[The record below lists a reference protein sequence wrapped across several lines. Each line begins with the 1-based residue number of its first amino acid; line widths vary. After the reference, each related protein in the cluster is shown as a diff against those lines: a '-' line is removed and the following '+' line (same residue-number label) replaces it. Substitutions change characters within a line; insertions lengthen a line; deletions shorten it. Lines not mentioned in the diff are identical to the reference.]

1 MSWCHEELGTRRF
14 RREESKCL
22 QCEDLLAVLEE
33 QKGGSV
39 LLLFSLLCYFP
50 ASVGAMI
57 LEENRGPN
65 QAKLIKIWQ
74 TKVSMF

>member
-1 MSWCHEELGTRRF
+1 MSWYHQELGTGHF
-14 RREESKCL
+14 RREKRKCL
-22 QCEDLLAVLEE
+22 ECEDLLPVLEK

-39 LLLFSLLCYFP
+39 LLLFSLLCHFP
-50 ASVGAMI
+50 TSVGAMI

-74 TKVSMF
+74 TKVSIF